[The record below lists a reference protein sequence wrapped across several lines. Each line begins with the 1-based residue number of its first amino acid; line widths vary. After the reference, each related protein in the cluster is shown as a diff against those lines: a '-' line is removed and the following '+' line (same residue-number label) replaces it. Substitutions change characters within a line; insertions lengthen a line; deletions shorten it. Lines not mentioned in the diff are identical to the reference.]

1 MGDET
6 GGETARRSPG
16 ARPTDDHLLDAARA
30 VFAERGHARATMGA
44 IAERADSTKP
54 TLYAHFGDKDALYRA
69 ALTRESARLRDWVTT
84 AYSSAAGL
92 PVEQQVQVYV
102 MALFTFAAAHP
113 EGFAMLFDVHAP
125 DALTPVRQ
133 DLVDTIKRAVA
144 DQIRRYL
151 TEHDR
156 DPGPSADLL
165 AAMLVGMVGAAAG
178 HALRSGLD
186 PLAAGELAT
195 RFIISALRDLGPEAL
210 DQIDGKRAGR
220 RIPN

>member
-1 MGDET
+1 VGDESD
-6 GGETARRSPG
+6 GETTRRSPG
-16 ARPTDDHLLDAARA
+16 ARPTDDHLLDAARS

-54 TLYAHFGDKDALYRA
+54 TLYAHFGDKDALYQA
-69 ALTRESARLRDWVTT
+69 TLAREGARLRDWVTT

-92 PVEQQVQVYV
+92 PVEQQVHVYV
-102 MALFTFAAAHP
+102 MALFTFAATHP
-113 EGFAMLFDVHAP
+113 EGFAMLFDMHAP

-133 DLVDTIKRAVA
+133 DLVETIKRAVA
-144 DQIRRYL
+144 DQIRLYL

-156 DPGPSADLL
+156 TPGPSADLL

-210 DQIDGKRAGR
+210 DNVDGKHSSQRL
-220 RIPN
+220 PS